1 MVTNHVD
8 GYARAMLKVVEAEG
22 DADRLSDELLGVAA
36 AFGESEELKGALTD
50 PLLPFEKK
58 QAIVSDLI
66 GRRASGVTVS
76 LVNMLIGVGRIK
88 DFPEIT
94 KRIMELA
101 AEAEGEVVAEV
112 TSAFEL
118 DAATQE
124 RLTTR
129 LSEVTGKRVKL
140 HVVVDPTVV
149 GGLVAQVEDTLFD
162 GSVRNRLL
170 ELREA
175 WA

>member
-1 MVTNHVD
+1 MATNHVD
-8 GYARAMLKVVEAEG
+8 GYARAMLDVVGAEG
-22 DADRLSDELLGVAA
+22 DADRLSDELLRVAT

-58 QAIVSDLI
+58 QQIVSDLI
-66 GRRASGVTVS
+66 GKRASGVTVS

-162 GSVRNRLL
+162 GSVRSRLL